1 MPYILAGITLNL
13 TLGNNGIF
21 KLAQNAGKN
30 YTEAEKREQEELER
44 LYKELGIENLPEN
57 TIPIPKGFYYV
68 GGTKNSGVVM

>member
-1 MPYILAGITLNL
+1 MQILQGQH
-13 TLGNNGIF
+13 GIF

>member
-1 MPYILAGITLNL
+1 MLILVGVVLNL
-13 TLGNNGIF
+13 TLGEHGIF
-21 KLAQNAGKN
+21 KTAQMAAKN
-30 YTEAEKREQEELER
+30 YTEVEKKEQEELTK